1 MKTIKVEQDGP
12 DFYLIGNDGE
22 VVEFVTVPEEYEL
35 HGDYDMAGA
44 ELARVWFEEVAAPQL
59 GIDPQFQESPT

>member
-44 ELARVWFEEVAAPQL
+44 LPRHN
-59 GIDPQFQESPT
+59 